1 MDHSKLLAKFF
12 WRFTHLSRGEQGHET
27 SIRGLKLCTL
37 SRKLGR
43 ATRVSP
49 DEEASCVL
57 DLQALRRRVEAR
69 KLDGK
74 QVRGRFECPQ
84 PVELRGRNWRYEG
97 IFGECEAKAGSKG
110 TAGKRDDREG
120 EAGYKILLG
129 PAGQP
134 LTSFGLIALAN
145 FRYKGPAMHTRQP
158 GIYTTIFV
166 LVTSTPQSKV
176 VPS

>member
-145 FRYKGPAMHTRQP
+145 FRYKGPEIGRAH
-158 GIYTTIFV
+158 V
-166 LVTSTPQSKV
+166 
-176 VPS
+176 